1 MWSST
6 RWWPGKSH
14 AAGGGDSSTPST
26 DRQSGRSDASPAA
39 RGDATLEGLRSRSRS
54 ERLPPRPLAAALPR
68 AQNNGEVGAAD
79 TSGRRG
85 AASASGSLSGSD
97 ASGPQPGA
105 ARGGGRRFPTLSALD
120 VAGVSLQ
127 NTFMA
132 GPTRPTQLDMRL
144 RPEADELLIGIP
156 EADEERIRLAGI
168 LAGQVEGHAKPAP
181 EGASVSAAGRHKS
194 LLRRAGE
201 SLAKAGRRLGR
212 QVPGVALPI
221 TPMLKNVVAVGKG
234 KSRKTVPHEESK
246 ASDQR
251 WQQRTQDLLQERRY
265 TDVKAQMEVH
275 RLNATDA
282 PMDALKRLRGR
293 TQGRETH
300 LLDGLT
306 DHVLQQSRL
315 REKWSMASQQDALA
329 QWQVARRCREFG
341 VALAAQAQIAARREQ
356 IDQQASLI
364 ELRRTACLEALSAG
378 GGGGIAPPQETLAQA
393 RAEVDRLGVELVR
406 CVERRS
412 DADMQVQRARVRE
425 AIDALETHHPSQR
438 PTEVAVNL
446 DLCRKELAAARARVE
461 RLESFYANG
470 GESSVKANHPDL
482 AEARNVVKE
491 LMRWKS
497 ELEGTD
503 RAGQARALLA
513 GPTRQ
518 QVDQSMN
525 QLSRQERA
533 YRRAWAAAAGRLAR
547 LEVQSWSAAAAPAD
561 PTVSRSGHAT
571 VPDGVDRAGL
581 ARRARELG
589 DQRAQAYGEADALED
604 ALSERQIA
612 TRSQL
617 ARMTVAMDELP
628 RIRAEVL
635 AAEAALS
642 GHAQALR
649 PLEPAVRAAS
659 IVEEAHA
666 RAARTRDAVAR
677 SVQDLEKQAEQIGRV
692 AAGMQGLAMMTLAAA
707 PPGFTAPDAA
717 IVLGPVL
724 ERLQARLLAQPPRS
738 EREALPA
745 DAMLEMALRAAA
757 RLSGGDAHSAA
768 RTLAA
773 LLDLRL
779 EDLVPAPDAVGA
791 PGGASAAAA
800 ALAHELV
807 TLPRG
812 RTLLTSLMVSS
823 PASHNAERAK
833 SVEVYVAAQGKLAL
847 GGQSLDEATR
857 TWLTQAMSGASACM
871 HDPEG
876 RIEAHAARAAY
887 HGVRNGFYSVAPGSP
902 YHQAD
907 TCMRSVSER
916 MLDHAV
922 QAKTGSSAKQ
932 VASKVLPLNK
942 PTPFNEPAMLA
953 AGKAAVAVGIIDTQE
968 QALQALSDAARELHA
983 ELGAASSG
991 PTADLV
997 ALLDAV
1003 QAECRTRKPEQVLAD
1018 TTLSSRHAAGAAAA
1032 MLPLDAARALLQSMK
1047 DESSSSPINLN
1058 RLETALKR
1066 ADASRLMSAPRSD
1079 SVQDQDNFFTSLMN
1093 NFQLRDKLKIAG
1105 GRIMGASTAGLAATD
1120 NFIPTAGV
1128 AVQLDLRRTQQKD
1141 EVLEVNL
1148 GPQTIYLLIGG
1159 QSTKLSRVGGG
1170 AGASFGVAS
1179 VASVLAASVRPLG
1192 IDWRR
1197 TKDVQSQTGISLR
1210 VLRSNAT
1217 QTEDLA
1223 GFNAAISSMLK
1234 WREARRPDGSEVS
1247 GPLEVLLSEHPQV
1260 SVNLLGDY
1268 ERRSVRHETIVQ
1280 TSAALSVPFVTVTGG
1295 AAASARNWAM
1305 DTFTTEETGHIRLQ
1319 EQKKLVQAVRQ
1330 AGGAM
1335 GVRVGLLS
1343 TVDTPVGLSA
1353 PGARWARMFDLK
1365 TRGVEKIVR
1374 LTTVDG
1380 ALVPHMCRHVIE
1392 YAGVDAYVNA
1402 IQQNRRAWVNQAL
1415 IYGHFPEDWPNHLRQ
1430 LEAERELDEFIAELK
1445 AKKNEFMVC
1454 QLTHGLTDDLVPQV
1468 DALRGL
1474 MEIARRA
1481 GDAAGCARHEKRMD
1495 DLLADPKNWKPGR
1508 LIVTERSTRMEQ
1520 PGVALGVVAQSSS
1533 VAEASHAVMMFPK
1546 YPADLAEM
1554 YPSEIT
1560 TGFATTERVDDADE
1574 E

>member
-1 MWSST
+1 M
-6 RWWPGKSH
+6 
-14 AAGGGDSSTPST
+14 
-26 DRQSGRSDASPAA
+26 
-39 RGDATLEGLRSRSRS
+39 EGLRPRSQS
-54 ERLPPRPLAAALPR
+54 ERLPPRPRAAALPDAR
-68 AQNNGEVGAAD
+68 NHVEVGATD

-85 AASASGSLSGSD
+85 AESASDSLSRSE
-97 ASGPQPGA
+97 APAPQPGE
-105 ARGGGRRFPTLSALD
+105 ARGGGRRFPTLSVLD
-120 VAGVSLQ
+120 VAGVALQ

-144 RPEADELLIGIP
+144 RPEADELLVGIP
-156 EADEERIRLAGI
+156 EADEERIHLAGV
-168 LAGQVEGHAKPAP
+168 LAAQVEGHAKPAQGGTSV
-181 EGASVSAAGRHKS
+181 GAAVRHKS

-201 SLAKAGRRLGR
+201 SLSKAGRRLGR

-265 TDVKAQMEVH
+265 TDVKAQMEAH

-306 DHVLQQSRL
+306 DHVMQQSRL
-315 REKWSMASQQDALA
+315 REKWSMASQHDALA
-329 QWQVARRCREFG
+329 QWQVARQCREFG
-341 VALAAQAQIAARREQ
+341 VALAAEAQLAVRREQ
-356 IDQQASLI
+356 SDQQASLI
-364 ELRRTACLEALSAG
+364 ELRHKACLEALSAA
-378 GGGGIAPPQETLAQA
+378 GGGGIVSPEEASLARA
-393 RAEVDRLGVELVR
+393 RAEVDRLGGELVR

-412 DADMQVQRARVRE
+412 EADMQAQLARARE

-438 PTEVAVNL
+438 PTEVAMDL
-446 DLCRKELAAARARVE
+446 DLCRKELAGARARVE
-461 RLESFYANG
+461 RLESVQARG
-470 GESSVKANHPDL
+470 GESSGKANHPDL
-482 AEARNVVKE
+482 AEARSIVKE

-497 ELEGTD
+497 ELEDMD

-518 QVDQSMN
+518 QVGQSLN

-533 YRRAWAAAAGRLAR
+533 YRQAWAAAAARLAR
-547 LEVQSWSAAAAPAD
+547 LEVQSWSAAAAPVD
-561 PTVSRSGHAT
+561 PAASRSGRAT

-589 DQRAQAYGEADALED
+589 DQRAQAYGEADVLED
-604 ALSERQIA
+604 ALSDRQIA

-649 PLEPAVRAAS
+649 PLEPAVQAAS

-666 RAARTRDAVAR
+666 RAARARDAVAR
-677 SVQDLEKQAEQIGRV
+677 NVQDLEKQAGQIGRV
-692 AAGMQGLAMMTLAAA
+692 AAQMQGLAMMTLAAA

-745 DAMLEMALRAAA
+745 DAMLEMALLAAA

-768 RTLAA
+768 GTLAA
-773 LLDLRL
+773 LMDLGL
-779 EDLVPAPDAVGA
+779 EDLVPAPDALGA
-791 PGGASAAAA
+791 PGGASAAAVV
-800 ALAHELV
+800 LAHELV

-823 PASHNAERAK
+823 PASDNAERAK

-847 GGQSLDEATR
+847 GGRSLDEATR

-922 QAKTGSSAKQ
+922 QAKTGSAAKQ

-968 QALQALSDAARELHA
+968 QALQALADAARELHA
-983 ELGAASSG
+983 ELGSASSG
-991 PTADLV
+991 PSADLV

-1018 TTLSSRHAAGAAAA
+1018 PTLALRHAAGAAAA

-1047 DESSSSPINLN
+1047 DESSSSPIDLN

-1079 SVQDQDNFFTSLMN
+1079 SVQDQDNFFTALMN

-1105 GRIMGASTAGLAATD
+1105 GRIIGASTAGLAATD

-1128 AVQLDLRRTQQKD
+1128 AVQLDVRRTQQKD
-1141 EVLEVNL
+1141 EVLELNL

-1192 IDWRR
+1192 IDLRR

-1234 WREARRPDGSEVS
+1234 WREARRPDGSEVA
-1247 GPLEVLLSEHPQV
+1247 GPLEVLLSKHPQV

-1280 TSAALSVPFVTVTGG
+1280 SSAALSVPFATVTGG

-1330 AGGAM
+1330 VGGAV
-1335 GVRVGLLS
+1335 GVRVGLLAA
-1343 TVDTPVGLSA
+1343 VDTPVGLSA

-1474 MEIARRA
+1474 MEVARRA
-1481 GDAAGCARHEKRMD
+1481 GDAAGCAGYKKRMD

-1508 LIVTERSTRMEQ
+1508 LIVTERSNRMEQ
-1520 PGVALGVVAQSSS
+1520 PGVALGVVALSSS

-1574 E
+1574 D